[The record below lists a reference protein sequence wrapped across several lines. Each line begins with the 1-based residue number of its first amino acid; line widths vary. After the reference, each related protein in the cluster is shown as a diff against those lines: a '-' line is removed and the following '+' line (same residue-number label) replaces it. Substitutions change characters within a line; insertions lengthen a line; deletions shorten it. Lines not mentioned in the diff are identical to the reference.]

1 MVFLL
6 SLLVFPAPFVRASSF
21 VPLNPLPG
29 PAPSGPRAPSALLPA
44 VKVPTLCRSLRLP
57 GRLRAA
63 SVSPPALLAFAR
75 MVSALYS
82 LLVHVHLGFSWLTA
96 TKKKKKASGFIWGSL
111 NLTEGRGRGDVLVTP
126 RLLVPD

>member
-6 SLLVFPAPFVRASSF
+6 SLLVFLAPFVRTSSF

-29 PAPSGPRAPSALLPA
+29 PAPSGPRAPSAPLPA
-44 VKVPTLCRSLRLP
+44 VTVPTLRQSLRLP

-96 TKKKKKASGFIWGSL
+96 TKKKKKPRGSF
-111 NLTEGRGRGDVLVTP
+111 GDP
-126 RLLVPD
+126 

>member
-6 SLLVFPAPFVRASSF
+6 SLLVFLAPFVRASSF

-29 PAPSGPRAPSALLPA
+29 PAPSGPRAPSAPLPA
-44 VKVPTLCRSLRLP
+44 VTVPTLRQSLRLP

-96 TKKKKKASGFIWGSL
+96 TKKKKSL
-111 NLTEGRGRGDVLVTP
+111 GVHLGIPESHRGVWEG
-126 RLLVPD
+126 